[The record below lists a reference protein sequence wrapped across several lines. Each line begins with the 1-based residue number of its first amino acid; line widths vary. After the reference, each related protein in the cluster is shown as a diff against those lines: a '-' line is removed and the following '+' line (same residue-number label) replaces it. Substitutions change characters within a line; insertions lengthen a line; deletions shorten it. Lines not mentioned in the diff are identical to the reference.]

1 MTVCRYEQRLTEFH
15 SEAGGPARPVL
26 LFIAT
31 PRSQY
36 WLGPAADWEIAQQV
50 GPGNSVDR

>member
-1 MTVCRYEQRLTEFH
+1 MIVCRYEQRLTEFH

-36 WLGPAADWEIAQQV
+36 WLGPAADWEIAEQV
-50 GPGNSVDR
+50 GLMLTVQA